1 MKLQAD
7 TAFKSFVFLLV
18 LVTPILAGSA
28 VASRSS
34 LKVAK
39 AETQKVANVKMKN
52 DKFSPSV
59 ITVKVNTT
67 VTWTNKDLWGH
78 TVTADNG
85 LFSSG
90 KLTSGDHWTFTFTK
104 AGEYP
109 YHCDIHKHMTGKVVV
124 Q

>member
-1 MKLQAD
+1 MKHPTQR
-7 TAFKSFVFLLV
+7 TVTSFGLLLLLV
-18 LVTPILAGSA
+18 TAIFTVSA
-28 VASRSS
+28 VAPGS
-34 LKVAK
+34 LSKVVK
-39 AETQKVANVKMKN
+39 AATQKVTMVKMKN

-67 VTWTNKDLWGH
+67 VTWSNKDLWGH

-90 KLTSGDHWTFTFTK
+90 KLTAGDQWTFTFTK
-104 AGEYP
+104 PGEYP